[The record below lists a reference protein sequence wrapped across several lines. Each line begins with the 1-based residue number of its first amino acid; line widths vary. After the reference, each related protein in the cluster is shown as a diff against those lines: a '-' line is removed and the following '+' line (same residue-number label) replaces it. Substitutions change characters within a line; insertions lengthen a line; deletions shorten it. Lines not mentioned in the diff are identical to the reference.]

1 MRTHIRRPRPELR
14 EQFMEKHPM
23 AQVDY
28 FLKLT
33 SQTEGMI
40 EGESKDAQFPKQ
52 IELLS
57 WGWSSQNATNIG
69 SAVGGAGAGKA
80 SLKDFKY
87 TAVTNKSSVNV
98 MMANWCGSHY
108 KSAVL
113 TCRKAGD
120 TPQVFLRI
128 TMETVFV
135 TSYEQTGGSDESEV
149 VPTDEVTFAYGKI
162 HAEYGVQDQNG
173 KVKSLDQKAGW
184 DQIQNKR
191 A

>member
-1 MRTHIRRPRPELR
+1 
-14 EQFMEKHPM
+14 M
-23 AQVDY
+23 ALVDY

-33 SQTEGMI
+33 SQTNGVI
-40 EGESKDAQFPKQ
+40 EGESHDAQFPKQ
-52 IELLS
+52 IELQS
-57 WGWSSQNATNIG
+57 WGWSSENKTTIG
-69 SAVGGAGAGKA
+69 SAVGGAGSGKV

-87 TAVTNKSSVNV
+87 TARTNKSSVNV
-98 MMANWCGSHY
+98 MMANWCGAHY

-120 TPQVFLRI
+120 TPQVFLTI

-135 TSYEQTGGSDESEV
+135 CSYHQTGGSEESEV
-149 VPTDEVTFAYGKI
+149 VPTDEVTLAYGKI
-162 HAEYGVQDQNG
+162 HVEYGAQGPDG

-184 DQIQNKR
+184 DQISNKK